1 MTRDQLLAAVEPLRA
16 REPVGTP
23 TPEELAAY
31 PAAQSLFYVPADDGH
46 PIPVYRITP
55 QTMPE
60 HPDRVPLVINFHGGG
75 FIRGWDI
82 RSGFFCRKLALAHQC
97 VVWDVDYRVAPEAP
111 FPTAVLES
119 YRVAAYAFE
128 HARELGIDPARIIL
142 AGHSA
147 GANLAATVCM
157 RAGETR
163 AFRPAG
169 LIMDYPPLDVY
180 TDPASKPREEGDS
193 APEDANIYNASYCQK
208 GEGKNPY
215 ASPVFAELSMLKH
228 FPETLMIT
236 CQLDKLCREGERFA
250 SMLVEAGITVTCRR
264 FVNSLHG
271 FTVSRTDEWQ
281 GAMEL
286 IHRFIRQRLEPI

>member
-31 PAAQSLFYVPADDGH
+31 PAAQTLFHVPADDGH

-60 HPDRVPLVINFHGGG
+60 HPDKVPLVINFHGGG

-97 VVWDVDYRVAPEAP
+97 VVWDVDYRVAPEDP

-157 RAGETR
+157 KLSETHT
-163 AFRPAG
+163 FCPAG
-169 LIMDYPPLDVY
+169 LIMDYPPLDVD
-180 TDPASKPREEGDS
+180 TEPFAKEQAEE
-193 APEDANIYNASYCQK
+193 AMAAERAVIFNASYCPNK
-208 GEGKNPY
+208 EGKDPY
-215 ASPVFAELSMLKH
+215 ASPIYAETSMLTA
-228 FPETLMIT
+228 FPETLIIT
-236 CQLDKLCREGERFA
+236 CQLDNLCKEGEQFA
-250 SMLVEAGITVTCRR
+250 GMLVEAGITVTSRR
-264 FVNSLHG
+264 FLKSSHG
-271 FTVSRTDEWQ
+271 FTIGRREEWED
-281 GAMEL
+281 AMEL
-286 IHRFIRQRLEPI
+286 IHGFIKRVI